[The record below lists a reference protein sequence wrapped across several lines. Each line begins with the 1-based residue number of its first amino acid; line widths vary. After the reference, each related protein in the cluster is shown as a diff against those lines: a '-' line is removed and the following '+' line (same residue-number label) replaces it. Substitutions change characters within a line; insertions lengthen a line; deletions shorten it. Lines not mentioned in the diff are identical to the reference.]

1 VSSRAESNI
10 VRHALLDILMPPPK
24 TPDRKARQGR
34 KKGKRAARPT
44 SSLGG
49 ALAQVTM
56 EPVPLHIAIVERLTA
71 RTLSVYWSDPCLGH
85 YEDQIWRSGLA
96 RTDSH
101 CVLTGIRIYRGDSIY
116 RPRLFG
122 TYRPANSHQMI
133 LASAAADYVHGAI
146 IPVDGGWLAR

>member
-1 VSSRAESNI
+1 VSSRAQRNI
-10 VRHALLDILMPPPK
+10 VRHALLDILTPTPK
-24 TPDRKARQGR
+24 LPAKKVRQGR
-34 KKGKRAARPT
+34 KKGKRATGPG
-44 SSLGG
+44 SSPPS

-96 RTDSH
+96 RADSH

-122 TYRPANSHQMI
+122 TYRPANSHRMI
-133 LASAAADYVHGAI
+133 LASAATDYLRKNPA
-146 IPVDGGWLAR
+146 P